1 MAKTREL
8 CKDIRDKIVDLHK
21 AGMGYRTIGKQ
32 LGEKETTVG
41 AINRKWKKFK
51 LTVSHPRSGAPCKIS
66 PRGASMIMRK
76 VRDQPRT
83 TRQDLV
89 NDLKRAGTTV
99 SKKTISNTLRRHGLK
114 SCSARKVPLLKPAH
128 VQACL
133 KFANDHLEDP
143 EEEWEKVMWSD
154 ETKIEL
160 FGLNSTRHVWRKKKD
175 EYNHKN
181 TIPTVKHGGGNI
193 ILWGCFSAKGTG
205 RLHHIEG
212 RMDGA
217 MYRKI
222 LGNNLLPSVS
232 ALKMGRGWVFQ
243 HDNDPKHTARATKE
257 WLRKKHLK
265 VLEWP
270 SQSPDLNPIENLWR
284 ELKVRIA
291 QRQPRKPEASGEGL
305 YGGVGQNPCCSVCK
319 PGQELQET
327 YDLCNCKQR
336 FLYQI
341 LSSAFLIYRI
351 LMSCNKCKLIT

>member
-1 MAKTREL
+1 MPKTKEL

-32 LGEKETTVG
+32 LCEKATTVG
-41 AINRKWKKFK
+41 AIIRKWKKYK
-51 LTVSHPRSGAPCKIS
+51 ITENLPRSEAPCKIS
-66 PRGASMIMRK
+66 PRGASLILRK
-76 VRDQPRT
+76 VRNEPRT

-89 NDLKRAGTTV
+89 NDLNRAGTTG
-99 SKKTISNTLRRHGLK
+99 SKKTISNTLRRQGLK
-114 SCSARKVPLLKPAH
+114 SCSARKVPFLKPTH
-128 VQACL
+128 VKARL
-133 KFANDHLEDP
+133 MFANDHLNDP

-160 FGLNSTRHVWRKKKD
+160 FGLNSTRHVWRKKND
-175 EYNHKN
+175 EYNPKN

-205 RLHHIEG
+205 RLHHIVG

-217 MYRKI
+217 MYREI
-222 LGNNLLPSVS
+222 LANNLLPSVR

-257 WLRKKHLK
+257 WLRRKHLK

-284 ELKVRIA
+284 ELKVRVA
-291 QRQPRKPEASGEGL
+291 QRQPRNLKALEEICMEEWAKIPAAVCANL
-305 YGGVGQNPCCSVCK
+305 VKNYRKCLISV
-319 PGQELQET
+319 
-327 YDLCNCKQR
+327 
-336 FLYQI
+336 I
-341 LSSAFLIYRI
+341 A
-351 LMSCNKCKLIT
+351 NKGFCTKY